1 MRRVL
6 VSMALGAALAAP
18 ATAAAVPERLCES
31 RAEAFAPVRE
41 MVARG
46 DLRIGPVAFYGLKRL
61 ADPREFARF
70 AEREDGRVFVKT
82 ALKVRAR
89 RVVTI
94 SVARADRA
102 DAGLTFAPDAPR
114 AGGVPAVRFTACDE
128 DERAFSYIG
137 MVGPITVF
145 TGGFS
150 LAGPRCVTLSVRVRG
165 RRAPY
170 VRDVPFGTRRC

>member
-1 MRRVL
+1 MRR
-6 VSMALGAALAAP
+6 ALIPLALAAFVAVAP
-18 ATAAAVPERLCES
+18 PVAAVPERPCDS
-31 RAEAFAPVRE
+31 RAEGPGPVRE

-94 SVARADRA
+94 SVARADRS

-114 AGGVPAVRFTACDE
+114 AGAVPAVRFTACDE

-137 MVGPITVF
+137 VVGPITVF